1 MVYNKTDWASHDV
14 ITTGKMNNIEDGIQT
29 ALNNSIFGH
38 GGAEQPSEG
47 THVTNYIDLGDNFPK
62 NALSGDV
69 TYVRDGD
76 DYKIYQYDGV
86 SWVEQINPKFSQR
99 LEETMLEAK
108 AQTETLISENQVNVD
123 KTINEVKEEQD
134 NLQKG
139 LNNLN
144 TNAQDYANKALTDA
158 RANIATTAQDLTKKV
173 QQETNDRV
181 KAVSDATAHAD
192 NIVATAKSDLVNTI
206 SKETSD
212 RNAAVTALD
221 TKAKGYADTAKNDAI
236 SASTTAL
243 NIAKTDLTT
252 SITKEVTDRTKAVSD
267 LDTKA
272 QGYATQAKT
281 DAIATANGA
290 VAKEVT
296 DRQKAITDL
305 DTKSTGAINQAKT
318 DAQSALD
325 ALQVGGRNLLLNSK
339 LLWPVSS
346 NGGTIAQ
353 EAFDSATNMWHI
365 TSPAGSGINK
375 GIYFG
380 IAKNTSMPIPVGQPW
395 TMSFDIKGTGL
406 FKQVGPENSTTKD
419 PTGNVPTDWTR
430 VSATGIRGTANN
442 IVLYFDVP
450 TVDLDIYI
458 KLPKL
463 EIGNKA
469 TDYTQ
474 APEDIVLDYTT
485 KYNVISQSLTQYQ
498 ATNDGKVTKAQS
510 DATQA
515 LGLVATK
522 VSQTDYNTKT
532 GDLDSKYTAVK
543 QTADQASTDI
553 VSIKSTNASQ
563 DTKINTLTSDVSGTK
578 QSISDIQTEQGKQ
591 STKIN
596 TIQTDVSGTKQDIS
610 DIKDANGVQ
619 DGKIASI
626 STTVDGLSSSFS
638 TYQTTN
644 DGKVAKAQADIT
656 ANATAISQKVSQTAY
671 DAKTG
676 QLQTDLNTT
685 TTTANQAKTDIVAIK
700 KTDTDQDARM
710 TTIES
715 DANGVKTTVSSL
727 QTTANTQAG
736 SISTLQQRADGFDAT
751 VSTLG
756 QINQLFNTEFTP
768 DFAGW
773 YAGISPSSG
782 MYKTGN
788 PLSSDISWSIGS
800 GKYNGSTV
808 LKHVYGSGNM
818 AFFSDLIPV
827 GEGVNITGSIVAMST
842 PEFTGSVSVAIYLR
856 YYDSNKNYIGVQ
868 SADSGK
874 WSTWTQKYIA
884 QVTPTGAAYVS
895 FNIQTNGNAGVTYYS
910 QPMLTFSNKV
920 GKYVQGNY
928 NNNASVAKAQL
939 TADNASLAISNY
951 KSDADGRIS
960 KAQADIVVNANAI
973 TQKVSQTEY
982 NAKTGD
988 LTTKVNTAQSTA
1000 DSAKSTISAYQT
1012 SNDGRVATAESNIT
1026 QNTKAIAT
1034 KVSQTTYDA
1043 KTNQL
1048 QTDLNTT
1055 TTTANKATTDIVSI
1069 NQKDTS
1075 QDARMTTIESDASGV
1090 KTTVSNLQS
1099 DLGKTNGSI
1108 STLQQRADG
1117 FDATVTRV
1125 NNQLNDLSQ
1134 VNMVVNSEFSPDLAG
1149 WYIRGTQTLLSDGPN
1164 SSDVGF
1170 NKSGH
1175 VVLDTTNGTGTGN
1188 VNYTSMAYPVTPS
1201 SIISVSVELKASV
1214 SGTNPQIGFIYYDA
1228 NMNAVAGQRGG
1239 VPVTTDYKLWKYTGT
1254 AIPATAKYV
1263 SFDILI
1269 SNVYKAKY
1277 VMSQPMMVIGST
1289 VGAYVQ
1295 GQYNNN
1301 GATARA
1307 QLTADQATTT
1317 INNYKTSND
1326 GRVATAESNISQNAT
1341 AITQKVSQT
1350 DYNQK
1355 TGQLQT
1361 DLNTT
1366 TNTANTAKQDIATIK
1381 TDNTKRDEKINTLES
1396 DSTETKRTISKLSGD
1411 LNTVSG
1417 DVSTLKQT
1425 AQGFEATVTKVNNLS
1440 VGGRNLLSN
1449 SRGKFQPNVPRI
1461 DNYNVYTNSTVYMTK
1476 GQQYTVHA
1484 DASNGLVWT
1493 STHNTNVES
1502 NNVVLWIVGGNV
1514 NTIISDANTGTGTTF
1529 TWNNP
1534 SGTYYIR
1541 VNTYKSDNSGYVENI
1556 KVEKGN
1562 IATDWSPA
1570 PEDVDSS
1577 ISSVKQTA
1585 DSASTAI
1592 TNYKTSNDGRVSV
1605 AEGNI
1610 KTNADAITQ
1619 KVSKIDYDQKT
1630 GELSGKISEVSQ
1642 TSDKISQSVSDV
1654 KTKVDGLSVGGR
1666 NLVLGTSTD
1675 TAWTADTASKYSFK
1689 VIKTGLKP
1697 GQTYTFSAEV
1707 TLGNTD
1713 QKITT
1718 VSLFNEPIG
1727 QYLTSNDNFKADGT
1741 RDHWT
1746 FTVPTT
1752 VNTPTASLIIY
1763 AGTPGS
1769 TGGKSVTYHHIKV
1782 ETGNLPTDWTP
1793 APEDTDNKIS
1803 TVSQTVDSISSIVS
1817 DPTTG
1822 LTKRVQTAEGTLS
1835 QVQGT
1840 DIPALQKATYWQPFT
1855 SLDLNTYTKQG
1866 SFFFNSTAVKPNA
1879 PTTKTNWM
1887 YLVVEQGTSD
1897 SGRVVQTAWYD
1908 TQTDAKITYRR
1919 QYAGAWSPWYANDN
1933 DSVTSISQ
1941 TNGAIKQEVQD
1952 RTNGDSNTLTQAQN
1966 FTTSAITS
1974 SEGKTNTL
1982 ITQTSDAIIA
1992 QVSTNNLVSNSEF
2005 DPLNKGWYPIGTTVG
2020 SVPGSES
2027 APGSY
2032 TTSFSDWQIADGS
2045 QLLNYNS
2052 STWYSTDLVQAQAQV
2067 VYSASIVAGRTALTN
2082 SVALDLRIAFFDSAK
2097 KLLGYASAG
2106 NIITGSA
2113 YSSLKLYKFEN
2124 QMAPANTR
2132 YVSLVIAHSGT
2143 PTGGSDIIGRPTLN
2157 YGAKVT
2163 TYSPTKSST
2172 ASSVQLAL
2180 MKDNWSVGIN
2190 DNAGKL
2196 ASGVFGTID
2205 GMNLVGN
2212 KMTINANQTTITGT
2226 TWIQTGMI
2234 GQGIIGSAQISQL
2247 DVNKLVGNTSNFVKS
2262 AWDSAYGST
2271 VTIDGSGMAIRAGG
2285 SNGFYTRL
2293 QSGKLQFESLYS
2305 DATLPGGVRHEVI
2318 GSVFGGSDAQVG
2330 GDVDAL
2336 SFTLFD
2342 QTFPSF
2348 TDGYPVGSPK
2358 DGSGYI
2364 WGGDKITWNV
2374 ADTQAGHVRELFGW
2388 YNATASNVQGI
2399 SRGFNFF
2406 DRVNF
2411 NGSEIEIS
2419 GAQNNLIFTWAQ
2431 WNGYFSNEKSP
2442 AIVAANKGWRGG
2454 GIAFGNNNVVVYN
2467 AANGINKILM

>member
-123 KTINEVKEEQD
+123 KTINEVKEEQK
-134 NLQKG
+134 NLQEG
-139 LNNLN
+139 LNNLD
-144 TNAQDYANKALTDA
+144 TNAQDYANRALADA
-158 RANIATTAQDLTKKV
+158 RADIATTAQDLTNKV
-173 QQETNDRV
+173 KQETDDRV

-305 DTKSTGAINQAKT
+305 DAKSTGAINQAKT

-325 ALQVGGRNLLLNSK
+325 ALQVGGRNYLLNSNGSS
-339 LLWPVSS
+339 LSGWSAPSLWSVTTDTTRGSVFMGKPTTTWTG
-346 NGGTIAQ
+346 GGTNALSQ
-353 EAFDSATNMWHI
+353 ATNI
-365 TSPAGSGINK
+365 APGSVVMVSFYAKADTDNARFHSEPQGTVVSFNPRLTTNWVRYNYTFTM
-375 GIYFG
+375 GANNQRIYF
-380 IAKNTSMPIPVGQPW
+380 MPV
-395 TMSFDIKGTGL
+395 DAGTTYYL
-406 FKQVGPENSTTKD
+406 D
-419 PTGNVPTDWTR
+419 
-430 VSATGIRGTANN
+430 
-442 IVLYFDVP
+442 DV
-450 TVDLDIYI
+450 
-458 KLPKL
+458 KL

-485 KYNVISQSLTQYQ
+485 KDNVISQSLTQYQ

-522 VSQTDYNTKT
+522 VSQTDYNIKT

-553 VSIKSTNASQ
+553 VAIKSTNTSQ

-610 DIKDANGVQ
+610 DIQDANGVQ

-638 TYQTTN
+638 TYKTTN
-644 DGKVAKAQADIT
+644 DSKVTKAQADIVVNT
-656 ANATAISQKVSQTAY
+656 NAIATKVSQTVY

-685 TTTANQAKTDIVAIK
+685 TATANTSKQDIVAIK
-700 KTDTDQDARM
+700 KTNTDQDTRM

-715 DANGVKTTVSSL
+715 DANGIKTTVSSL

-751 VSTLG
+751 VATLG
-756 QINQLFNTEFTP
+756 QINQLFNTEFSP

-773 YAGISPSSG
+773 VSGDSPLGKWDPSTSVLLQNDSG
-782 MYKTGN
+782 WALGDGKH
-788 PLSSDISWSIGS
+788 SGS
-800 GKYNGSTV
+800 NV
-808 LKHVYGSGNM
+808 LKKSFVSGSRSQ
-818 AFFSDLIPV
+818 FSSLPIPV
-827 GEGVNITGSIVAMST
+827 GAGQAVAGSIQAQST
-842 PEFTGSVSVAIYLR
+842 TSYDGNVTARIDFR
-856 YYDSNKNYIGVQ
+856 YYDSTMNYISMDSV
-868 SADSGK
+868 SSGK
-874 WSTWTQKYIA
+874 LLSWTTVQMARTTPVNTAYI
-884 QVTPTGAAYVS
+884 VYVLL
-895 FNIQTNGNAGVTYYS
+895 TNGTTGNNYYS

-920 GKYVQGNY
+920 GRYVQGNY

-939 TADNASLAISNY
+939 TADNASLALSNY
-951 KSDADGRIS
+951 KTDADGRIS
-960 KAQADIVVNANAI
+960 KAQSDIVVNANAI
-973 TQKVSQTEY
+973 TQKVSQTDY

-1000 DSAKSTISAYQT
+1000 DSVKSTISAYQT